1 MHKTTL
7 IEQFLTICDTH
18 GDAIALQTYTEELKY
33 SELKLRVSIVS
44 DYLVAIGVKPGDR
57 VVLVIDNSID
67 YVIAFYAI
75 WKLCGIVVA
84 LNAQSKFHE
93 IEKLIN
99 QCQSKCIL
107 VKKLDKKNKNLLNSS
122 DIKVIELN
130 DKSITDIIIWK
141 DKFCNVTFDDSYVAN
156 EPTLAQIIY
165 TSGTTGN
172 PKGVLLSHGNLM
184 CNTRDIIKYLK
195 LSTTDSIINALPF
208 YYSYGNSVLHT
219 HLSVGAKIILT
230 GSLAF
235 PQQIVNDMR
244 KYKPSGFSGVPSTYS
259 LLLTHSDWKDNPPP
273 FRYITQAGGPM
284 GKKLTEQLCK
294 ALNPDTQLY
303 IMYGQ
308 TEASARISW
317 LPPQSLT
324 SKAGSAGIAVDH
336 VRVEI
341 RDEKGNKLPANEK
354 GEVYVSGKSIM
365 QGYWENPDATQ
376 QVLNN
381 GWLKTGDLGYLDAD
395 GYIFLE
401 GRNSDMIKVG
411 AHRIHPQELEEVIN
425 KLNFISECAVIGI
438 DDEILGQKLKVFIVG
453 DESKKNLLEFKKHCN
468 EYLPAHKIPREVE
481 WINELPKT
489 ASGKIKRYKLKGQLE
504 IIK

>member
-1 MHKTTL
+1 MYKDTL
-7 IEQFLTICDTH
+7 INQFLSICDLHADTT
-18 GDAIALQTYTEELKY
+18 ALQTYTEELSY
-33 SELKLRVSIVS
+33 SELKHRVSKVS
-44 DYLVAIGVKPGDR
+44 DYLTATGIKPGER
-57 VVLVIDNSID
+57 VALVIDNSIN

-75 WKLCGIVVA
+75 WKSGAIVVA

-107 VKKLDKKNKNLLNSS
+107 VEKLDDKNKKSLKSS
-122 DIKVIELN
+122 GIKTIVLD
-130 DKSITDIIIWK
+130 DKSITDINIWK
-141 DKFCNVTFDDSYVAN
+141 DEFCNQANSDSYEAN
-156 EPTLAQIIY
+156 ESTLAQIIY

-184 CNTRDIIKYLK
+184 CNTRDIVKYLN
-195 LSTTDSIINALPF
+195 LSSADSIVNALPF

-219 HLSVGAKIILT
+219 HLCVGAKIILT

-244 KYKPSGFSGVPSTYS
+244 KYEPSGFSGVPSTYS
-259 LLLTHSDWKDNPPP
+259 LLLTRSDWKDNPPP

-284 GKKLTEQLCK
+284 GKKLTEQLIK

-317 LPPQSLT
+317 LPPQSLK
-324 SKAGSAGIAVDH
+324 SKAGSAGIAIDH
-336 VRVEI
+336 VKIEI
-341 RDEKGNKLPANEK
+341 RDEHGDKLPAYAK
-354 GEVYVSGKSIM
+354 GEVYVYGKSIM
-365 QGYWENPDATQ
+365 QGYWNNPHATQ

-438 DDEILGQKLKVFIVG
+438 DDEILGQKLKAFIVG
-453 DESKKNLLEFKKHCN
+453 DESKANLLEFKKHCN
-468 EYLPAHKIPREVE
+468 EYLPAHKIPREIK

-489 ASGKIKRYKLKGQLE
+489 ASGKIKRYKLKS
-504 IIK
+504 